1 MAADT
6 HNLKFKIDDHEYEMP
21 MLDDLDMDEWQ
32 ILYDYTGLILDDFAP
47 AADQAPVKEN
57 EIRLEAELKS
67 AKTSE
72 KPEIAKQLAVE
83 QARRAEDDGPNE
95 KDRQR
100 RTSQPGFTRAMLHIG
115 YRRAH
120 PELKPDAIK
129 QVTGEAKLIHVL
141 EALNES
147 APEEDETPLASTTE
161 PEPSS
166 PRRPVASKETTSPP
180 SPKNSGE
187 RDVQRET
194 TGTAA

>member
-1 MAADT
+1 VAADT
-6 HNLKFKIDDHEYEMP
+6 HNLKFKIDDVEYEMP

-47 AADQAPVKEN
+47 QEDED
-57 EIRLEAELKS
+57 AE
-67 AKTSE
+67 
-72 KPEIAKQLAVE
+72 
-83 QARRAEDDGPNE
+83 R
-95 KDRQR
+95 DRQR

-147 APEEDETPLASTTE
+147 TPEEDETPLASTTE

-166 PRRPVASKETTSPP
+166 KRRPVDSKETTSPP
-180 SPKNSGE
+180 SPKSS
-187 RDVQRET
+187 DPQDAQPVP